1 MMHDRERLHWLH
13 RVRSYEMKRGYKQ
26 TISVG
31 KGEATQNFQFPVIL
45 GETATQQDIFEP
57 V

>member
-1 MMHDRERLHWLH
+1 
-13 RVRSYEMKRGYKQ
+13 MKRGYKQ

>member
-45 GETATQQDIFEP
+45 GETATQEDIF
-57 V
+57 